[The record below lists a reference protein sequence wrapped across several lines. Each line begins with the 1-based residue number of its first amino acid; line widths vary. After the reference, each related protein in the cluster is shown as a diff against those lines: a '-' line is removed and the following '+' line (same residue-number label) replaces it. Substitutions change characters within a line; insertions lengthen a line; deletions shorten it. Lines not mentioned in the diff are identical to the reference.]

1 MAPMSQIIA
10 TIIVGAIILAVV
22 TFQNRRLLMTATV
35 NYDQLLAAVAA
46 QKTVADS
53 TATLLARIHGEL
65 QAAINANDP
74 VKLQALADA
83 IQANTQ
89 ELSDAVVANTDPEAP
104 PADTG
109 ATGATGSGDTGATGG
124 STVDTGSTGATGSAS
139 GDVAIS
145 DTPVP

>member
-53 TATLLARIHGEL
+53 TVTLLARIHAEL

-74 VKLQALADA
+74 AKIQALADA
-83 IQANTQ
+83 LQANTQ
-89 ELSDAVVANTDPEAP
+89 ELSDAVVANTDPAAP

-109 ATGATGSGDTGATGG
+109 ATGATGATGGATGSTG
-124 STVDTGSTGATGSAS
+124 AATVDTGSTGAPGSAS

-145 DTPVP
+145 PVP

>member
-1 MAPMSQIIA
+1 
-10 TIIVGAIILAVV
+10 
-22 TFQNRRLLMTATV
+22 MTATV

-74 VKLQALADA
+74 AKLQALADA

-109 ATGATGSGDTGATGG
+109 STGATGATGATGSGDTGATGG
-124 STVDTGSTGATGSAS
+124 STGDTGATGAAS

-145 DTPVP
+145 DTPAT